1 MCDDSR
7 EITVNS
13 PLFVAFYCVWKRCI
27 YFLVVSFLIT
37 LYLLCMPIPLSLFE
51 NEQLYGTPFL
61 LIWLLLFPFF
71 KCYVWQF
78 SQTFYEICFVAL
90 KFNLLLY
97 GKLNLDVHI
106 FMNGTSNRLFNLS
119 LNFGA

>member
-13 PLFVAFYCVWKRCI
+13 PLFVAFIASGKG
-27 YFLVVSFLIT
+27 SFIF
-37 LYLLCMPIPLSLFE
+37 LLCVFRDPLFALYANSALLLLLFSFGTVSRR
-51 NEQLYGTPFL
+51 QLYSFQ

-97 GKLNLDVHI
+97 GKLNLDVQI
-106 FMNGTSNRLFNLS
+106 RGLMEI
-119 LNFGA
+119 

>member
-13 PLFVAFYCVWKRCI
+13 PLFVAFIASGKG
-27 YFLVVSFLIT
+27 SFIF
-37 LYLLCMPIPLSLFE
+37 LLCVFRDPLFALYANSALLRLLFSFGAVSRR
-51 NEQLYGTPFL
+51 QLYSFQ

-97 GKLNLDVHI
+97 GKLNLDVQI
-106 FMNGTSNRLFNLS
+106 RRLM
-119 LNFGA
+119 